1 MGRPG
6 RSADL
11 QSERGVRIEQK
22 RVQSVTANYLQL
34 LNKTTENGGTS
45 DNAIQFGVV
54 F

>member
-11 QSERGVRIEQK
+11 QSENGIRIEQK
-22 RVQSVTANYLQL
+22 RVQSVTAYYLQL
-34 LNKTTENGGTS
+34 FNKTTESGGTS